1 MNILELE
8 ADKVEDEDEEA
19 SAETQEGGN
28 DKVIIDK
35 DQEKGPGDN

>member
-8 ADKVEDEDEEA
+8 ADKVEDKDKEA
-19 SAETQEGGN
+19 SAEAQKSSD
-28 DKVIIDK
+28 DKVIIDR